1 MNETNQDIAHL
12 LRSIAVVYTLQGQN
26 RFRIIAYEKA
36 AEVIQYLPYNIK
48 DVWVKGELD
57 KIQGIGAT
65 LTQHLDEYFK
75 DPENSYLNKTL
86 HEIPQSVFL
95 LMNIPGV
102 GPKKA
107 LKLIKAFDLED
118 PKTAVEKLQKAAENG
133 RIAEL
138 ESFGE
143 KSEKE
148 ILESIEIFK
157 NNQDK
162 EKRMPYPIAFDVAQ
176 DIIEYMKENKHVKH
190 IDVLGSM
197 RRKKSTIG
205 DIDLAIVADDTQV
218 ENIIQYFVDYPKKI
232 GIESQ
237 GDKKGSIIATNGMGI
252 DLRVT
257 SKDTYGA
264 MLQYFTGS
272 KAHNIKLREYAQ
284 KKGLSSNEYGI
295 KNIKDNTIKHFTTEK
310 DFYNYLGL
318 DYIEPEMREGNEEIE
333 LAKKHQLP
341 TLINADSLR
350 GDFHIHSNYPIEP
363 SHDLGANS
371 PEEILDRALQKK
383 YLYIGFSEHNPSMS
397 NHTDEQIITILKKRK
412 EHMSK
417 IFLNKKYKDIDCY
430 LGLEVDILP
439 DGNLALPN
447 GAEKYL
453 DYIIVSVHSRFTQPE
468 EETTKR
474 ILRALEHPK
483 VKIFG
488 HPTGRLIEKR
498 EGIHANWDE
507 IFKSC
512 KTKNIACEINA
523 SPYRLD
529 LPDVLVKRAK
539 ELGVRFTIDS
549 DTHGIK
555 EMDNLEY
562 GISVARRGWLEKD
575 DVMTTKSQKTFRD
588 WLL

>member
-1 MNETNQDIAHL
+1 MNETNQDIAQL
-12 LRSIAVVYTLQGQN
+12 LRSIAIVYTLQGKN

-36 AEVIQYLPYNIK
+36 AEVIQYLQYNIK
-48 DVWVKGELD
+48 DLWKKGELGS
-57 KIQGIGAT
+57 IQGIGAT

-75 DPENSYLNKTL
+75 DPENSYLTKTL

-107 LKLIKAFDLED
+107 FKLIKAFGLDD

-133 RIAEL
+133 QIAEL
-138 ESFGE
+138 DSFGE

-148 ILESIEIFK
+148 ILESLEIFK
-157 NNQDK
+157 KNQNK
-162 EKRMPYPIAFDVAQ
+162 EKRMPYPIADDVAQ
-176 DIIEYMKENKHVKH
+176 EVIRYMKANKHVNQ

-205 DIDLAIVADDTQV
+205 DIDLSIVTDEKYVKD
-218 ENIIQYFVDYPKKI
+218 IIQRFVDYPQKL

-237 GDKKGSIIATNGMGI
+237 GDKKASIIAANGMGI
-252 DLRVT
+252 DLRIT

-272 KAHNIKLREYAQ
+272 KAHNIKLREHAL
-284 KKGLSSNEYGI
+284 KLGLSSNEYGI
-295 KNIKDNTIKHFTTEK
+295 KNIKNREVKKFSNEK

-318 DYIEPEMREGNEEIE
+318 DYIEPEMREGNDEIE
-333 LAKKHQLP
+333 KAKKHNLP
-341 TLINADSLR
+341 NLITANFLR

-371 PEEILDRALQKK
+371 PEEILDRALKK
-383 YLYIGFSEHNPSMS
+383 GYFYVGFSEHNPSMG
-397 NHTDEQIITILKKRK
+397 NHTDQQIRDILKKRK
-412 EHMSK
+412 EHMSQ
-417 IFLNKKYKDIDCY
+417 IFAKSKYKTLDCY

-439 DGNLALPN
+439 DGNLALPA
-447 GAEKYL
+447 GAEEFL
-453 DYIIVSVHSRFTQPE
+453 DYIIVSVHSRFTQSE
-468 EETTKR
+468 DETTQR
-474 ILRALEHPK
+474 ILKALEFPK
-483 VKIFG
+483 VKIIG

-507 IFKSC
+507 IFKVC
-512 KTKNIACEINA
+512 HEKHIACEINA

-529 LPDVLVKRAK
+529 LPDMLVKRAK
-539 ELGVRFTIDS
+539 ELGVQFTIDS
-549 DTHGIK
+549 DTHGIR
-555 EMDNLEY
+555 EMDNLTY
-562 GISVARRGWLEKD
+562 GISVARRGWLEKE
-575 DVMTTKSQKTFRD
+575 DVLTTYSKKEFKN